1 MDLKNIRLG
10 YLPKL
15 DGFATFGA
23 NAGTGSWGN
32 LFAVG
37 DNWFTYG
44 LYGFSLSVP
53 VFDGFRKSNQ
63 MQKRKIIINQREN
76 QKQRLE
82 KAIDMEIRTARI
94 SLENSVARMSTQKE
108 NMGLAEEVFE
118 ISRAKYQQGLGSN
131 LEVIEAENSYKTS
144 QTNYYNALYEALVAK
159 IDYQKAL
166 GRLN

>member
-1 MDLKNIRLG
+1 
-10 YLPKL
+10 
-15 DGFATFGA
+15 
-23 NAGTGSWGN
+23 
-32 LFAVG
+32 
-37 DNWFTYG
+37 
-44 LYGFSLSVP
+44 
-53 VFDGFRKSNQ
+53 
-63 MQKRKIIINQREN
+63 
-76 QKQRLE
+76 
-82 KAIDMEIRTARI
+82 MEIRTARI